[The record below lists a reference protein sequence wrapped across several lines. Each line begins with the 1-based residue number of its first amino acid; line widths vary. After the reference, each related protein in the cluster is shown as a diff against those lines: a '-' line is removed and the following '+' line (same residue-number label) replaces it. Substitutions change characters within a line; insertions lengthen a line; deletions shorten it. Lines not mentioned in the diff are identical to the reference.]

1 MAKRKYSYSRFY
13 SIAKAKGIDLEIHKE
28 TLISQFTEGRT
39 TSLKEMK
46 QTEYDEMCDCLQTG
60 RKANET
66 PDQHKA
72 RLKSC
77 RSDVLH
83 RLQKLG
89 IDTTDWDEVNE
100 FCNDPRISGKGKGKP
115 FALLTI
121 DELKAMIPKLEAIL
135 RKPRKQPE
143 QPKPQVQQQRQWIL
157 QIPISMI
164 TNQYKS

>member
-13 SIAKAKGIDLEIHKE
+13 AIAKAKGIDLEVHKE
-28 TLISQFTEGRT
+28 TLISQFTNGRT

-46 QTEYDEMCDCLQTG
+46 QKEYDEMCDCLQTG

-66 PDQHKA
+66 PDQHKS
-72 RLKSC
+72 RLKAH

-83 RLQKLG
+83 RIQKLG
-89 IDTTDWDEVNE
+89 VDTTDWEKVNE
-100 FCNDPRISGKGKGKP
+100 FCKNPRIAGKP

-121 DELKAMIPKLEAIL
+121 DELKALIPKLEAIR
-135 RKPRKQPE
+135 RKPKKQPE

-164 TNQYKS
+164 INQYKS

>member
-1 MAKRKYSYSRFY
+1 MAKRKNSYSRFY
-13 SIAKAKGIDLEIHKE
+13 AIAKAKGIDLETHKE
-28 TLISQFTEGRT
+28 TLISQFTDGRT

-46 QTEYDEMCDCLQTG
+46 QKEYDEMCDCLQTG

-72 RLKSC
+72 RLKAC

-83 RLQKLG
+83 RIQKLG
-89 IDTTDWDEVNE
+89 IDTTDWEKINE
-100 FCNDPRISGKGKGKP
+100 FCKNPRIAGKP

-135 RKPRKQPE
+135 RKPKKQPE
-143 QPKPQVQQQRQWIL
+143 PQVQQQRQWIL

>member
-13 SIAKAKGIDLEIHKE
+13 AIAKAKGIDLEVHKE
-28 TLISQFTEGRT
+28 TLVSQFTNGRT
-39 TSLKEMK
+39 TSLKDMK
-46 QTEYDEMCDCLQTG
+46 QKEYDEMCDCLQTG
-60 RKANET
+60 RKPNET

-72 RLKSC
+72 RLKAC

-89 IDTTDWDEVNE
+89 LDTTDWDKVNE
-100 FCNDPRISGKGKGKP
+100 FCKNPRISGKP

-121 DELKAMIPKLEAIL
+121 DELRAMIPKQEAIL
-135 RKPRKQPE
+135 RKP
-143 QPKPQVQQQRQWIL
+143 KPQAQQRQWVI

-164 TNQYKS
+164 PNQYKS

>member
-13 SIAKAKGIDLEIHKE
+13 AIAKAKGIDLETHKE
-28 TLISQFTEGRT
+28 TLISQFTNGRT

-72 RLKSC
+72 RLKAC

-100 FCNDPRISGKGKGKP
+100 FCKNPRIAGKP

-135 RKPRKQPE
+135 RKPKKQTE
-143 QPKPQVQQQRQWIL
+143 QPKLQVQQQRQWIL

>member
-13 SIAKAKGIDLEIHKE
+13 AIAKAKGIDLEVHKE
-28 TLISQFTEGRT
+28 TLISQFTNGRT

-46 QTEYDEMCDCLQTG
+46 QKEYDEMCDCLQTG

-66 PDQHKA
+66 PDQHKS
-72 RLKSC
+72 RLKTH

-83 RLQKLG
+83 RIQKLG
-89 IDTTDWDEVNE
+89 VDTTDWEKVNE
-100 FCNDPRISGKGKGKP
+100 FCKNPRIAGKP

-121 DELKAMIPKLEAIL
+121 DELKALIPKLEAIR
-135 RKPRKQPE
+135 RKPKKQPE

>member
-13 SIAKAKGIDLEIHKE
+13 AIAKAKGIDLEVHKE
-28 TLISQFTEGRT
+28 TLISQFTNGRT
-39 TSLKEMK
+39 TSLKDMK
-46 QTEYDEMCDCLQTG
+46 QKEYDEMCDCLQTG
-60 RKANET
+60 RKPNET
-66 PDQHKA
+66 ADQHKA
-72 RLKSC
+72 RLKAC

-89 IDTTDWDEVNE
+89 LDTTDWDKVNE
-100 FCNDPRISGKGKGKP
+100 FCKDPRIAGKP

-121 DELKAMIPKLEAIL
+121 EELRALVPKLEAIL
-135 RKPRKQPE
+135 RKPKKQPE
-143 QPKPQVQQQRQWIL
+143 QPKPQVQQPKQWIL